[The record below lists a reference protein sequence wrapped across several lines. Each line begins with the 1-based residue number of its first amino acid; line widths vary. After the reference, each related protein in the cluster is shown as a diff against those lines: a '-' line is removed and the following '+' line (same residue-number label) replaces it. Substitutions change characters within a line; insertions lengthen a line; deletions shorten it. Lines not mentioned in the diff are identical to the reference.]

1 MQRTFES
8 HSTEHGFRTH
18 WVAMN
23 AKGPTPARRLPP
35 TRAARSARSRGIFSR
50 LTSLWRGHWIGNAVC
65 VALATLAIAASA
77 HFAQPA
83 FDAALR
89 SGNAGP
95 ELLASAMR
103 APAFLIKP
111 AIDCSKRS
119 GGHC

>member
-1 MQRTFES
+1 MQRTLES
-8 HSTEHGFRTH
+8 HPTEHGFRKH
-18 WVAMN
+18 WMR
-23 AKGPTPARRLPP
+23 TSARRLPP

-50 LTSLWRGHWIGNAVC
+50 LASLWRDHWIGNALC

-83 FDAALR
+83 FDAAAR

-95 ELLASAMR
+95 ELLASALR

-111 AIDCSKRS
+111 AIDCAKR
-119 GGHC
+119 GERGC